1 MRAVRAAFMAL
12 VLFGAP
18 GVCAPAEGAGG
29 GPGAQV
35 RISQVCGAGGLN
47 DSCPPFDFV
56 ELHNAGGSA
65 ASLAGWTLQLGL
77 GSSATWTA
85 IPLEGLVIPAGGYA
99 LVRCEPVLVVGAAP
113 LATPDIAAATPS
125 PLLSHTGKVALV
137 EGTQVLTVGDPRG
150 VPALRDLVGYGIAG
164 PAEGT
169 RAPSPGAGPPARV
182 LVRRCGG
189 ERDTGDNATDFVLTA
204 YAPALP
210 RSTAA
215 PAWTPRAEVVWAD
228 TVPARVP
235 LGGSALLRVRADF
248 CGGPPVQVRV
258 DLSALGGGGG
268 EAVLRDDGTQ
278 GDAAAGDGLYSL
290 AADVSAAPPGV
301 WSLPVT
307 LRAVDGGPV
316 VATGSLA
323 LVVLPGP
330 LEGMKISQ
338 VYAGGGV
345 DPSGFAADYVELH
358 NAGETAL
365 NLRGATLLVAGPVGS
380 TWTRVALSGV
390 VPAGGFV
397 LVQMGESAAIGRPL
411 PAPDFVAQQSLLLSS
426 GGKVALVADPLP
438 GVWSCPGGADRV
450 VDLVGAGQA
459 DCREGAGAA
468 SNAPW
473 PGLAQRAILRICD
486 GYSDTDVNAADWIE
500 GTPAPR
506 SSGDPPAAGVTI
518 ASVAAEPTGP
528 VVAGDTVVVRVSVVD
543 CVGRGLGQISVLI
556 DGTEVAGGAASAVPA
571 RDDGA
576 WPDTVAGDGQYAGA
590 FVVGPAAPEGQAQVR
605 VRAQTPDGRF
615 ASGAASV
622 QVAAAP
628 VGACCTGAACVRI
641 GRVACEAM
649 GGRWLGAGSACGALG
664 EGDAGVPYSGIPA
677 LPNPIFDLTADT
689 YTFTIAGTGR
699 IIGPG
704 GVRLALR
711 LQHTWVGDLTIELS
725 NVDGNATIVERI
737 GRTGGAGPGSDANL
751 DGWYVFH
758 ELAAASIWDAAAAAG
773 SGSSALVPPG
783 EYRSAEAG
791 SGLPGQPGLRV
802 FAGQPLDGQWRLRIR
817 DEGVG
822 DSGFLL
828 ALTLGDNA
836 VRSACCPGD
845 WNADGLLD
853 PDDLADLISCYF
865 GGGCPRADVDGSGNI
880 NPDDLADGIGAYF
893 SGCP

>member
-18 GVCAPAEGAGG
+18 GVCAPAGGAGA
-29 GPGAQV
+29 GPGVQV

-56 ELHNAGGSA
+56 ELHNAG
-65 ASLAGWTLQLGL
+65 ASEAVLAGWTLQLGL
-77 GSSATWTA
+77 GSSAAWTA
-85 IPLEGLVIPAGGYA
+85 IPLDGLSIPAGGYA

-113 LATPDIAAATPS
+113 AATPDLAATTGS

-137 EGTQVLTVGDPRG
+137 EGTQALAVNDPRG
-150 VPALRDLVGYGIAG
+150 LPTLRDLVGYGIAG

-189 ERDTGDNATDFVLTA
+189 ERDTSDNAIDFVLRA
-204 YAPALP
+204 YVPALP
-210 RSTAA
+210 RSTAS
-215 PAWTPRAEVVWAD
+215 PGWTPRAEIVWTD

-235 LGGSALLRVRADF
+235 LGGSALLRVRADA
-248 CGGPPVQVRV
+248 CGGPLVQVRV
-258 DLSALGGGGG
+258 DLSALGAGSG
-268 EAVLRDDGTQ
+268 EVVLRDDGTQ
-278 GDAAAGDGLYSL
+278 GDAIAGDGVYSL

-307 LRAVDGGPV
+307 VREGDGGPV
-316 VATGSLA
+316 VAEGSLA

-345 DPSGFAADYVELH
+345 EASGFDADYVELH
-358 NAGETAL
+358 NAGESAV
-365 NLRGATLLVAGPVGS
+365 NLTGSTLLVAGPVGS
-380 TWTRVALSGV
+380 TWTRIPLSGL

-438 GVWSCPGGADRV
+438 GNWSCPGSGDRV

-459 DCREGAGAA
+459 DCREGPGPG

-473 PGLAQRAILRICD
+473 PGLAQRAILRVCD
-486 GYSDTDVNAADWIE
+486 GYSDTDVNAADWAD
-500 GTPAPR
+500 GAPMPR
-506 SSGDPPAAGVTI
+506 SGAHPPAAGVTI
-518 ASVAAEPTGP
+518 ASVSAEPSGP
-528 VVAGDTVVVRVSVVD
+528 VVAGDTVVVRVGVVD
-543 CVGRGLGQISVLI
+543 CVGLGLGQIAVII
-556 DGTEVAGGAASAVPA
+556 DGTALGSAPAVPA

-576 WPDTVAGDGQYAGA
+576 WPDQAAGDGLYAGA
-590 FVVGPAAPEGQAQVR
+590 VAVSPAAPEGAVQVS
-605 VRAQTPDGRF
+605 VRAQTPDGRS
-615 ASGAASV
+615 ASSAAVV

-628 VGACCTGAACVRI
+628 VGACCTGAACVQV
-641 GRVACEAM
+641 GRAACEAM
-649 GGRWLGAGSACGALG
+649 GGRWLGADSACGALAA
-664 EGDAGVPYSGIPA
+664 GDQGVPYSGIPA

-699 IIGPG
+699 IIGPA
-704 GVRLALR
+704 GVRLALHV
-711 LQHTWVGDLTIELS
+711 QHTWVGDLTIELS
-725 NVDGNATIVERI
+725 NADGAATIVERI
-737 GRTGGAGPGSDANL
+737 GRTGEAGPGSDANL

-758 ELAAASIWDAAAAAG
+758 ELAAGSIWSAASAAG
-773 SGSSALVPPG
+773 NGSNAVVPPG
-783 EYRSAEAG
+783 EYRTAEG
-791 SGLPGQPGLRV
+791 GTGNPGQPGLRV
-802 FAGQPLDGQWRLRIR
+802 FAGQALDGQWRLRLR
-817 DEGVG
+817 DDGVG

-828 ALTLGDNA
+828 GLALGDNA
-836 VRSACCPGD
+836 IRSACCSAD
-845 WNADGLLD
+845 WNADGILD

-865 GGGCPRADVDGSGNI
+865 GGGCPRADLDESGVI
-880 NPDDLADGIGAYF
+880 DPDDLADGIGAYF